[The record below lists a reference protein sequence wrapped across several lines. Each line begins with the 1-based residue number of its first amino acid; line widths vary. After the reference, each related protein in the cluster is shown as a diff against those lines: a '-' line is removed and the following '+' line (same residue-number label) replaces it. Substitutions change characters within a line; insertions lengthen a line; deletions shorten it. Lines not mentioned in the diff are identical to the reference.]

1 MLPRRSR
8 QVFISVAFGLIAT
21 IVAGCAAGGFHPE
34 DGVKADAGMS
44 SGAAARD
51 EQMAQASAQQFEA
64 KTPMWNDPLLETYL
78 TEITQRIVA
87 VAKPRPFRYRIR
99 VVRDPSVNAFTPG
112 GGLVYVH
119 AGLLARLEN
128 EAQLAMILAH
138 EIAHVTEG
146 HVLKGS
152 QTAHGIQLLAQ
163 VAALAGSATGVLKG
177 EALQTV
183 YGYVVH
189 AAVNGHGRSLESE
202 ADAVG
207 LDYLIKAGYDPREAP
222 RTFELLL
229 KEYGDPAP
237 IQHFFYNDHPT
248 NVARIERTSQL
259 VKTQYADQLAHR
271 HLIVNTEEFQRRT
284 REVVIAVGR
293 LDYAQKRFNT
303 AAAMFEKALRV
314 AADDPVPSYYLA
326 KIALE
331 TSSGTDAVDRAMAY
345 LLNAIR
351 ADATYAPAYRE
362 LGLAHYRKGDRPKA
376 IAALE
381 RYLALDPRAK
391 DAHRINTAIQE
402 LKRY

>member
-1 MLPRRSR
+1 MRPRRSR
-8 QVFISVAFGLIAT
+8 QGFISVVFGLIAT
-21 IVAGCAAGGFHPE
+21 IVAGCAAGGFRPG
-34 DGVKADAGMS
+34 DGVQGDAGMS
-44 SGAAARD
+44 GVAAARE
-51 EQMAQASAQQFEA
+51 EQMAQAYAQQFEA

-78 TEITQRIVA
+78 TEITQRLVA

-119 AGLLARLEN
+119 AGLLARMEN

-146 HVLKGS
+146 HVLKGA
-152 QTAHGIQLLAQ
+152 QATQGIQLLAQ
-163 VAALAGSATGVLKG
+163 VAAVAGSATGILKG

-183 YGYVVH
+183 YGYVVN
-189 AAVNGHGRSLESE
+189 AAVNGHGRSQESE
-202 ADAVG
+202 ADVVG
-207 LDYLIKAGYDPREAP
+207 LDYLVKAGYDPREAP
-222 RTFELLL
+222 RTFERLLR
-229 KEYGDPAP
+229 EHGDPAP
-237 IQHFFYNDHPT
+237 LQHFFYSDHPT
-248 NVARIERTSQL
+248 NVARIDRTSQL
-259 VKTQYADQLAHR
+259 VKTQYADQLANR
-271 HLIVNTEEFQRRT
+271 SVIVNTEEFARRT

-326 KIALE
+326 KITLE
-331 TSSGTDAVDRAMAY
+331 TSSGPDAVDRAIAH
-345 LLNAIR
+345 LLHAIR

-381 RYLALDPRAK
+381 HYLALDPRAK
-391 DAHRINTAIQE
+391 DAHRINTAIQD
-402 LKRY
+402 LKRS